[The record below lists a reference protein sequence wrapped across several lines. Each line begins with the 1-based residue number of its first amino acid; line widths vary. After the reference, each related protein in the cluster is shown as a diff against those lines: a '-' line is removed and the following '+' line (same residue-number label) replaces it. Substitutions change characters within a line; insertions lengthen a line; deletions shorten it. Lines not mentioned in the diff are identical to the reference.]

1 MAPTRARSIGS
12 WLRAPWIRAALLI
25 GAMVVPAPST
35 AQQISNA
42 LAARLTPD
50 QHRAYTLYL
59 KVRSAYD
66 REVQAYW
73 AAIEDKRD
81 GRRRKRAQGQAFTRA
96 DYVAEQ
102 PPKYAGPSLAAD
114 IAKIVTE
121 VKPPEPDEPLP
132 GVTDFLAA
140 ARAEFNF
147 VPSPTTEK
155 EFKRRYAEEALA
167 VGLTK
172 DQVVRVY
179 ALETGGRGTYDMQ
192 AGIDP
197 DTRKGKP
204 ISSALGYAQLLS
216 ANSVNEIVKYG
227 EVFGA
232 RLAALAAG
240 SDTTPRRATLLRT
253 KVVVL
258 RRMQKAA
265 RSVPNEWRAHMAFG
279 TTHKGLAIHAL
290 NLDADIGPLLQ
301 VVKLQGLR
309 EEAERAGR
317 PKLTGAEIEL
327 MNLAGPRTGLDMMEP
342 VGRTMPTT
350 NFFSFGGYWRN
361 TIVRD
366 KTAAELLAALD
377 ERIEINLKK
386 SGSIEF
392 AAAFDEALRAGRKV
406 GNR

>member
-1 MAPTRARSIGS
+1 MAQMRAELLNGWSGLSRICF
-12 WLRAPWIRAALLI
+12 AIVVAAVLLPEPV
-25 GAMVVPAPST
+25 A
-35 AQQISNA
+35 AQQISEA
-42 LAARLTPD
+42 LAARLSPE
-50 QHRAYTLYL
+50 QQRAYVAYSRA
-59 KVRSAYD
+59 RSAHD
-66 REVQAYW
+66 RDAQIYW
-73 AAIEDKRD
+73 ASVEEKRE
-81 GRRRKRAQGQAFTRA
+81 GRRRKRAQGQPFTHS
-96 DYVAEQ
+96 DYIAEQ
-102 PPKYAGPSLAAD
+102 PPKYIGPQLATD
-114 IAKIVTE
+114 IAKIAAE

-140 ARAEFNF
+140 ARQEFGF

-227 EVFGA
+227 DAFGA
-232 RLAALAAG
+232 RLAAHA
-240 SDTTPRRATLLRT
+240 STPSTSPRRATLLRT
-253 KVVVL
+253 KVLVL
-258 RRMQKAA
+258 RRMQKSA
-265 RSVPNEWRAHMAFG
+265 RSVPNEWRAHVAFSA
-279 TTHKGLAIHAL
+279 TPKGLAIHAL

-327 MNLAGPRTGLDMMEP
+327 MNLAGPRTGLEMMEP
-342 VGRTMPTT
+342 VARTMPTT
-350 NFFSFGGYWRN
+350 NFFSHKGYWRN

-366 KTAAELLAALD
+366 KTAAELLAAID
-377 ERIEINLKK
+377 ERIEIHLKK
-386 SGSIEF
+386 PGSIEF
-392 AAAFDEALRAGRKV
+392 AAAFDDALRAGRKLAD
-406 GNR
+406 R

>member
-1 MAPTRARSIGS
+1 MAQQRARPVSRSPRSG
-12 WLRAPWIRAALLI
+12 WIAAAVLLV
-25 GAMVVPAPST
+25 AVFFPDLSA
-35 AQQISNA
+35 AQQISDA
-42 LAARLTPD
+42 LAARLSPEQQRTYAAYS
-50 QHRAYTLYL
+50 RA
-59 KVRSAYD
+59 RSAYERD
-66 REVQAYW
+66 AQNYW
-73 AAIEDKRD
+73 AGVDEKRE
-81 GRRRKRAQGQAFTRA
+81 GRRRKRGQGQPFTHS
-96 DYVAEQ
+96 DYIAEQ
-102 PPKYAGPSLAAD
+102 PPKYTGPQLAAE
-114 IAKIVTE
+114 IAKIVAE

-132 GVTDFLAA
+132 GVSDFLAA
-140 ARAEFNF
+140 ARQEFGF

-167 VGLTK
+167 VGLSK

-227 EVFGA
+227 DTFGA
-232 RLAALAAG
+232 RLAAHASAP
-240 SDTTPRRATLLRT
+240 STSPRRATLLRN
-253 KVVVL
+253 KVLVL

-265 RSVPNEWRAHMAFG
+265 RSVPNEWRAHVAFG
-279 TTHKGLAIHAL
+279 ATSKGLAIHAL

-327 MNLAGPRTGLDMMEP
+327 MNLAGPRTGLEMMEP
-342 VGRTMPTT
+342 VARTMPTT
-350 NFFSFGGYWRN
+350 NFFSHKGYWRN

-366 KTAAELLAALD
+366 KTAAELLAAID
-377 ERIEINLKK
+377 ERIEIHLKK
-386 SGSIEF
+386 PGSIEF
-392 AAAFDEALRAGRKV
+392 GVAFDDALRAGRKV
-406 GNR
+406 ADR